1 MNIITEIENIFGVE
15 EENLEFYEKSKY
27 VNINFCTQ
35 RNNLPQVDS
44 LLSFFNKIPNR
55 DLIELTINFYDDE
68 IKRFSK
74 VHFENELY
82 ISFIELFDL
91 QDECKINIEIKK
103 RIEESMFSVYL
114 LEVFA
119 ENISK
124 DNFINNLEFFS
135 SLLINQKKL
144 YFQCLEFDDL
154 FWKTKTI
161 AFIGLK
167 SKEKYRLKNRISL
180 LTNIK
185 ENCNC
190 TTLEKYH
197 LLPEDF
203 KIDIDIVDNKLSA
216 LFSKLA
222 TFLSIIYLSSF
233 STINKESF
241 NCEIIGQRNI
251 VFIDDY
257 NSLKYNEQLY
267 KIYEWVYTEGN
278 IIDKLLIA
286 RNVISLHCKYVKLID
301 LDERTFESIKANHQ
315 LYLKDNVSKYIEAKE
330 SVSKFIVDIVSQID
344 ENISKLTG
352 ELKNNFIALAGFFIT
367 VFLVNVASE
376 QPLNNIFTKDVTKI
390 FEIIIIF
397 SIAYLFISVFYSK
410 SRYKRQIKAFDL
422 LKYNYADFLSEFET
436 NEIFNQNKEFL
447 KVKKDYKK
455 HVIILSIIWAVLIL
469 ITFIIT
475 ENVGD
480 DSFFKCL
487 WNILKKK

>member
-1 MNIITEIENIFGVE
+1 M
-15 EENLEFYEKSKY
+15 
-27 VNINFCTQ
+27 
-35 RNNLPQVDS
+35 
-44 LLSFFNKIPNR
+44 
-55 DLIELTINFYDDE
+55 
-68 IKRFSK
+68 
-74 VHFENELY
+74 
-82 ISFIELFDL
+82 
-91 QDECKINIEIKK
+91 
-103 RIEESMFSVYL
+103 
-114 LEVFA
+114 
-119 ENISK
+119 
-124 DNFINNLEFFS
+124 
-135 SLLINQKKL
+135 INQKKL

-185 ENCNC
+185 ENCNF

-241 NCEIIGQRNI
+241 NSEIICQRNI

-352 ELKNNFIALAGFFIT
+352 ELKNNFIEY
-367 VFLVNVASE
+367 V
-376 QPLNNIFTKDVTKI
+376 
-390 FEIIIIF
+390 EI
-397 SIAYLFISVFYSK
+397 
-410 SRYKRQIKAFDL
+410 
-422 LKYNYADFLSEFET
+422 
-436 NEIFNQNKEFL
+436 
-447 KVKKDYKK
+447 
-455 HVIILSIIWAVLIL
+455 
-469 ITFIIT
+469 
-475 ENVGD
+475 
-480 DSFFKCL
+480 
-487 WNILKKK
+487 